1 MIPVTDVPVTRSL
14 EDYRREQLLTQAE
27 FARAL
32 GMTEQTYRRL
42 LVDPA
47 SVRMPTKR
55 RAREVLDVSPYL
67 VREFSPVPSETLQ
80 QYALTAYERG
90 NREGWIAV
98 DPDTLEPT
106 GEVFDGDGNQ
116 IDGSATP

>member
-27 FARAL
+27 FAKVL

-55 RAREVLDVSPYL
+55 RAREVLNVSPYL

-116 IDGSATP
+116 IDGSATS